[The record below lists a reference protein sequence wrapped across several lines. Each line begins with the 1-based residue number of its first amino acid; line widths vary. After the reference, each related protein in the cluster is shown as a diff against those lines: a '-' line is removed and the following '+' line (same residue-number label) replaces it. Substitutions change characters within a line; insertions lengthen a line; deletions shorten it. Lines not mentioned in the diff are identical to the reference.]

1 MSRAPRITVVG
12 SVNLDFVARAAR
24 LPAPGETV
32 TGATLARHPG
42 GKGANQALAARRL
55 GAEVRLVAR
64 VGRDAL
70 AAEALQ
76 LLHAEGVDLEH
87 CREDPQAATGV
98 ALIAVSVQGENQ
110 IVVAPGANASLHA
123 AHLDTDAA
131 FATDALICQLEVP
144 VDTVQAAA
152 LRHPGFV
159 CLNLAPALDVPPELL
174 RRANLLIVNE
184 SEAAYYGMPLLQAVA
199 DSGALLAITLGA
211 RGAELWRGGL
221 RIAEARPPAVQVVD
235 TTGAGDCFVAAL
247 TVALL
252 EGRAPADALRFAC
265 VAGALATTRAG
276 AQPSLPHRVAVD
288 AVNTGLVKT
297 DSVRRLTR
305 R

>member
-1 MSRAPRITVVG
+1 
-12 SVNLDFVARAAR
+12 
-24 LPAPGETV
+24 V

-110 IVVAPGANASLHA
+110 IVVAPGANANLHA
-123 AHLDTDAA
+123 AHLDADAA

-174 RRANLLIVNE
+174 RRADLLIVNE

-276 AQPSLPHRVAVD
+276 AQPSLPWRAEVD
-288 AVNTGLVKT
+288 GVKT
-297 DSVRRLTR
+297 LG
-305 R
+305 